1 MNIQQHGKSILFTL
15 IALATIPAAI
25 IYTDYAISS
34 QPLPASSIEKETIPK
49 VTTTA
54 LTSGTY
60 AGIIQAYGEVKA
72 VDEVTLS
79 SEISGRIIWR
89 SPHFSDGSEV
99 KQGEILL
106 KLDTTDYLSALAN
119 AKQLLAESELALEQ
133 EKRQQRQAVKDW
145 QRSGIK
151 EKASPLALRKPQLKV
166 ANARYKAAMAGFN
179 KAKRDLKQ
187 TQITAPFNAVVIARS
202 ATVGSFIET
211 GSALATLRGSDL
223 AEITLGLSSP
233 QWQQLP
239 EKPEDTQ
246 VKIHSRN
253 NSGFTWSGKIDRL
266 SSNIDPT
273 TRLRNVVIKVRQPL
287 AQPKPL
293 LSGSFVSVEIEGK
306 SITDLFALPASA
318 LTAGGDIWLVE
329 NNLLK
334 RQATKPL
341 FNHNGKIFV
350 QRGALPDPLQLVRKP
365 MPSYLAEMKVHA
377 QPEEASQ

>member
-1 MNIQQHGKSILFTL
+1 MMIQQHWKPILFTL
-15 IALATIPAAI
+15 IALATIPAAL

-34 QPLPASSIEKETIPK
+34 QPEPKSSVEKETIPK

-60 AGIIQAYGEVKA
+60 SSIIQAYGEVKA
-72 VDEVTLS
+72 VDEVILS

-89 SPHFSDGSEV
+89 NPKFSDGSQV
-99 KQGEILL
+99 NQGETLL
-106 KLDTTDYLSALAN
+106 KLDTTDYLAALGN

-133 EKRQQRQAVKDW
+133 EKRQQHQAMKDW

-166 ANARYKAAMAGFN
+166 AHARYKAAIAGFN

-187 TQITAPFNAVVIARS
+187 TQITAPFNGVIIARS
-202 ATVGSFIET
+202 AAVGSFIEV

-223 AEITLGLSSP
+223 AEITLGLSDQ

-239 EKPEDTQ
+239 TQPEGSQ
-246 VKIHSRN
+246 VDIHSRRN
-253 NSGFTWSGKIDRL
+253 TDFTWTGTIDRL

-273 TRLRNVVIKVRQPL
+273 TRLRHVIIKVQQPL
-287 AQPKPL
+287 AQPEPL
-293 LSGSFVSVEIEGK
+293 LSGSFVSVKIKGK
-306 SITDLFALPASA
+306 SISNLFALPASA
-318 LTAGGDIWLVE
+318 LSAGGDIWLVE

-334 RQATKPL
+334 RHTTKPL

-350 QRGALPDPLQLVRKP
+350 QRDALPDPLQLVRKS
-365 MPSYLAEMKVHA
+365 MPSYLPEMKVNA